1 MKSSQ
6 RATSAVDT
14 RGFVY
19 ELAPYLQKQEWQLER
34 LENQLAHANRQL
46 AEARARRDELD
57 EDFEHQMRS
66 LRKWMYPNP
75 NPQAYQRGLLYLTHL
90 RSEMKKQ
97 DREIEVLLSE
107 KELVRA
113 QCIAQQLRL
122 DGLLEHRANELQ
134 EYSGNRARLLA
145 AEADR
150 DWIGRALARASVQGG
165 SV

>member
-34 LENQLAHANRQL
+34 LENQLANANRQF

-57 EDFEHQMRS
+57 EDFEYQMRS

-75 NPQAYQRGLLYLTHL
+75 NPQAYQRGF
-90 RSEMKKQ
+90 
-97 DREIEVLLSE
+97 
-107 KELVRA
+107 
-113 QCIAQQLRL
+113 
-122 DGLLEHRANELQ
+122 
-134 EYSGNRARLLA
+134 
-145 AEADR
+145 
-150 DWIGRALARASVQGG
+150 
-165 SV
+165 